1 MAPGGAHLG
10 LDLGA
15 TNLKWALLERTDD
28 GWRTIGTG
36 QEPTRAEGG
45 PDAIVAELA
54 EVGLAAERQAEV
66 EAATIGIGIPGLYD
80 PATGATRFLP
90 NIPGEWAGRPIAGPV
105 GAAIGAPAALINDA
119 RAFTLAEL
127 TLGAGQG
134 SDSIVALTIG
144 TGVGGGIAL
153 DGQVL
158 FGHDGTA
165 GELGHQT
172 VEPEGLVCTC
182 GNRGCLEPYA
192 NAARIAEQAGSRTA
206 EEAIDRARAGDQR
219 ARDALAE
226 AGRWLGIGIA
236 NLVVTINPDRIVIG
250 GGVAVGAGDLLF
262 DPIREELEA
271 RVHVTSL
278 AGIDVVPAELGTL
291 AGAIGA
297 AVHGAQ
303 AVAAPAGSGPAAP
316 GPEDQR

>member
-1 MAPGGAHLG
+1 MAPVGAHLG

-15 TNLKWALLERTDD
+15 TNLKWALVERTDD
-28 GWRTIGTG
+28 GWRTLATG
-36 QEPTRAEGG
+36 QESTRADAG
-45 PDAIVAELA
+45 PDGIVAELA
-54 EVGLAAERQAEV
+54 EVGLAAERGADV
-66 EAATIGIGIPGLYD
+66 DASTIGIGIPGLYD

-90 NIPGEWAGRPIAGPV
+90 NIPGDWAGRPVAGPV

-134 SDSIVALTIG
+134 CDSIVALTIG

-153 DGQVL
+153 DGRVL

-172 VEPEGLVCTC
+172 IEPDGLVCTC

-192 NAARIAEQAGSRTA
+192 NAARIAELAGTATA
-206 EEAIDRARAGDQR
+206 EVAVDRARAGDRR
-219 ARDALAE
+219 AREALAE
-226 AGRWLGIGIA
+226 AGRRLGVGIA
-236 NLVVTINPDRIVIG
+236 NLIVTVNPDRIVIG

-262 DPIREELEA
+262 DPIRTELEA

-278 AGIDVVPAELGTL
+278 AGIEVVPAELGTL

-303 AVAAPAGSGPAAP
+303 AVETA
-316 GPEDQR
+316 R